1 MVFEVKRA
9 SELMLVSLLKE
20 ALPFFN
26 FYPAKG
32 GDDFNATTLPHPPF
46 GVVWIDTSEKTM
58 AQEETWIVHG
68 TVVWVSNADETDPAD
83 HSNNFK
89 QIYDV
94 LAGLGRGVDLTRKLV
109 VHGIDLTNTDE
120 FYDTDRQAIG
130 DVARFSLGVSERLQ
144 S

>member
-9 SELMLVSLLKE
+9 SELMLISLLQD
-20 ALPFFN
+20 ALPFLN

-32 GDDFNATTLPHPPF
+32 GTDFTDATLPTPPF
-46 GVVWIDTSEKTM
+46 GVVWIDSSEKTM

-68 TVVWVSNADETDPAD
+68 TVVWVSRADVTTPAD
-83 HSNNFK
+83 QSDNFK

-94 LAGLGRGVDLTRKLV
+94 LAGIAPGVDTTHSLV
-109 VHGIDLTNTDE
+109 VHGIDLASADE
-120 FYDTDRQAIG
+120 FYDAERQAIG
-130 DVARFSLGVSERLQ
+130 DVARFSLGVSERLH